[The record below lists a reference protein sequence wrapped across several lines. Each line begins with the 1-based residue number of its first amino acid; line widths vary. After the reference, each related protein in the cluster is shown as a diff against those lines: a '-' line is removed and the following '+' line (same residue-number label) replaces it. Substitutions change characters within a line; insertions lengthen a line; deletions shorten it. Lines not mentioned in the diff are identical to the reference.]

1 MGRMVVAVALLLL
14 AGCQVP
20 GSRPGCTNVEIDWV
34 DFIQLGSTQYG
45 AGLGTQTALVESDL
59 GPVVARVKFKV
70 AGNVCDP
77 SYHPKDGDA
86 AFLDPGTPIYEVNG
100 HPTSAMVAARHNGK
114 IVAYVAK
121 SP

>member
-1 MGRMVVAVALLLL
+1 MNRLVLAVALVLL
-14 AGCQVP
+14 AGCQMP
-20 GSRPGCTNVEIDWV
+20 GSPQGCGNVQIDWV
-34 DFIQLGSTQYG
+34 DFIQIGSTQYV
-45 AGLGTQTALVESDL
+45 AGSGSFGTLLERDL
-59 GPVVARVKFKV
+59 GPEAARVKFKV

-86 AFLDPGTPIYEVNG
+86 AFLDPGTAIYEVNG
-100 HPTSAMVAARHNGK
+100 HPKTEVLAARHDGQ